1 MIDYIAI
8 YNLFGRYKCVW
19 WACVCV
25 HCARSTT
32 VSPSLNVLIC
42 NKQFWRMFS
51 IKMNQLLYTQQRI
64 AYIVRGAYRTL
75 SNFHSPHT
83 QTHTFISVMRTYTLW
98 LYDMCA
104 MCQEWNGLI
113 LKLLCFYSP
122 KIGDIEFRL
131 SELIF
136 VWEPFV
142 DLFHEQTHTQIQG
155 LARTLGDSDTPNII
169 KLK

>member
-8 YNLFGRYKCVW
+8 YNLFGRYKCGW
-19 WACVCV
+19 WV

-32 VSPSLNVLIC
+32 VSPLNVLMC

-51 IKMNQLLYTQQRI
+51 VKMNQLLYTQQRR

-75 SNFHSPHT
+75 SNFHAHT
-83 QTHTFISVMRTYTLW
+83 DTHTFISVMRTYTLW

-113 LKLLCFYSP
+113 LKLLYIYSP

-142 DLFHEQTHTQIQG
+142 DLFHQHTHTHRYRDSHARWATATLQI
-155 LARTLGDSDTPNII
+155 
-169 KLK
+169 